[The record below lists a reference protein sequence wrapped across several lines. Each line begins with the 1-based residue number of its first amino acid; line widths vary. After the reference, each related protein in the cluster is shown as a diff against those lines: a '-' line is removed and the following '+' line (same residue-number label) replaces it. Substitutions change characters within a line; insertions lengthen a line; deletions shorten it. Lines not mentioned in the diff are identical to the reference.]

1 MDAKFWVALIF
12 GLALLSAVFNGASN
26 SSSNTS
32 RPSSVNTDSFDYNY
46 SKNRFKLEGYSDE
59 DSRKAAEAI
68 IKFQQAQERN
78 R

>member
-12 GLALLSAVFNGASN
+12 GLALISALFNGGGGS
-26 SSSNTS
+26 STSSN
-32 RPSSVNTDSFDYNY
+32 RPSSVDTNSFDYNY

-68 IKFQQAQERN
+68 IKFQQAQER
-78 R
+78 RK

>member
-12 GLALLSAVFNGASN
+12 GLALISALFNGGGS
-26 SSSNTS
+26 SSSNS
-32 RPSSVNTDSFDYNY
+32 RSSSVDTNSFDYNY
-46 SKNRFKLEGYSDE
+46 AKNRFKVEGYSDE

-68 IKFQQAQERN
+68 IKFQQAQER

>member
-12 GLALLSAVFNGASN
+12 GLALISALFNGGSN
-26 SSSNTS
+26 SSNT
-32 RPSSVNTDSFDYNY
+32 RPSSVDTNSFDYNY

-68 IKFQQAQERN
+68 IKFQKAQQR